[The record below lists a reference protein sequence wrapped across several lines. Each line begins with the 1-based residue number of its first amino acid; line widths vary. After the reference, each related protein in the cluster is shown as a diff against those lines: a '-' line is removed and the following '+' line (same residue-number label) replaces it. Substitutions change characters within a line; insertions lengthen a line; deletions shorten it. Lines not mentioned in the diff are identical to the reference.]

1 VTTLRETM
9 LIFQQQMRLLGR
21 EPVWPVIALIQPV
34 LYLAL
39 FGPLLEPLAG
49 SPGFPPGNAWQVFV
63 PGLLVQLGMFAT
75 MFVGFGLLAE
85 MRFGVLERMRVTPA
99 SRLALLLGRV
109 GRDGLVLV
117 AQSAALVAASTAFGL
132 RAPMLGVL
140 VTLGIVALLG
150 VALSALSYALAL
162 KVKSEDAL
170 AQVLNMLAV
179 PMLLL
184 SGILL
189 PMSLAPGWLRWLS
202 RLNPFSHIVDGAR
215 AAMLGHLATGA
226 VAAGAGAAL
235 GLAIVGLAV
244 GTRTFQSESS

>member
-1 VTTLRETM
+1 MTTARETW
-9 LIFQQQMRLLGR
+9 LIFQQQMRLLAR

-85 MRFGVLERMRVTPA
+85 MRYGVLERMRVTPA

-109 GRDGLVLV
+109 ARDGLVLV
-117 AQSAALVAASTAFGL
+117 AQSAVLVVASTAFGL
-132 RAPMLGVL
+132 RAPVAGVL
-140 VTLGIVALLG
+140 VTLAIVAFLG
-150 VALSALSYALAL
+150 VALSALSYGLAL

-189 PMSLAPGWLRWLS
+189 PMSLAPRWLRFIS
-202 RLNPFSHIVDGAR
+202 RFNPFSHIVDGAR
-215 AAMLGHLATGA
+215 SAMLGHLTTGA

-235 GLAIVGLAV
+235 GLAVLGLLV
-244 GTRTFQSESS
+244 GTRTFQRESA

>member
-1 VTTLRETM
+1 VSTLRET
-9 LIFQQQMRLLGR
+9 LLVFQQQMRLLSR

-39 FGPLLEPLAG
+39 FGPLLQPLAG

-63 PGLLVQLGMFAT
+63 PGLLVQLGMFGT

-85 MRFGVLERMRVTPA
+85 MRYGVLERMRVTPA
-99 SRLALLLGRV
+99 SRLALLMGRV
-109 GRDGLVLV
+109 ARDGLVLV
-117 AQSAALVAASTAFGL
+117 AQAALLVAASTAFGL
-132 RAPMLGVL
+132 RAPLAGVL
-140 VTLGIVALLG
+140 VTLVIVALLG
-150 VALSALSYALAL
+150 VALSALSYGLAL

-189 PMSLAPGWLRWLS
+189 PMTLAPGWLRLLS
-202 RLNPFSHIVDGAR
+202 RINPLSHVVDGAR
-215 AAMLGHLATGA
+215 AAMLGRIAGPA
-226 VAAGAGAAL
+226 VAL
-235 GLAIVGLAV
+235 GLGAAFGLAGVGLVV
-244 GTRTFQSESS
+244 GPRTFQSESA